1 MQVGSIPNS
10 FGGRPA
16 TALSAV
22 LRISWPSYR
31 QAIVPSSRRTKR
43 GALSWYFFGT
53 LPSNIWAGSITWS
66 STLTRIRSST
76 FIVRLLL
83 PPRFTQGA
91 ARRSTH
97 QVEHQ
102 SLAEFRF
109 LGPCRV
115 CLQSVGPGGGSARR
129 RLGLRG
135 ADEPR
140 EQALSPAVGLGP
152 PRQPRHNLRDG
163 RVHGDTDP
171 VQNFGNHGQRGIL
184 DGGERDF
191 FRLPVG

>member
-1 MQVGSIPNS
+1 ISSMQVGSIPNS
-10 FGGRPA
+10 LGGRPA

-43 GALSWYFFGT
+43 GALSSYFFGT
-53 LPSNIWAGSITWS
+53 QPSNIWAGSITWS
-66 STLTRIRSST
+66 SKLTRIRSST
-76 FIVRLLL
+76 FIVLLFL
-83 PPRFTQGA
+83 PPRFNQGV

-115 CLQSVGPGGGSARR
+115 WLQSVGPDGDCASRLVARC
-129 RLGLRG
+129 G
-135 ADEPR
+135 ADE
-140 EQALSPAVGLGP
+140 L
-152 PRQPRHNLRDG
+152 
-163 RVHGDTDP
+163 
-171 VQNFGNHGQRGIL
+171 
-184 DGGERDF
+184 
-191 FRLPVG
+191 